1 MRALLKR
8 IFTKGTFAS
17 NVATLSS
24 GTAIGQLSVILAA
37 PLLSRLFTPADFGQ
51 LQYILSIALIL
62 GALSTLRFEMALP
75 LANKTIDAIHIL
87 ILALSLATIMAIFTL
102 ILFII
107 DPPLISRLYQ
117 SLEMNSLVYFVPF
130 ILFLE
135 ANNSIFTFWFTR
147 TKNFKASSIGK
158 SFLGFGTALAQLT
171 IALSG
176 FVSGV
181 GLLLGYLI
189 GQMVSVTWYVVTF
202 FRTREVLP
210 SRSISL
216 KGMLTQAK
224 IHKNFPLFS
233 SWNVVLNTLAR
244 NLPPLLL
251 VSYFSIAEAGF
262 YAIGIRLLNIPLN
275 TLGMSVGQVY
285 FQQIARYREQSIP
298 IMPLL
303 MSTVGKL
310 IGIIVIP
317 LLITFFW
324 GEELFGFIFGDSWL
338 IAGKIA
344 SIMVPFYF
352 MRFIA
357 SPISTIFAVMGKQY
371 LGLIWQ
377 AMYTVGTFG
386 SFFFTRSYNDFNL
399 TIQVYSLTGAA
410 LFLLLLLMVVY
421 TTRKHDNNSTPNHA
435 L

>member
-1 MRALLKR
+1 MRSFLKR

-37 PLLSRLFTPADFGQ
+37 PLLSRLFVPDDFGQ
-51 LQYILSIALIL
+51 LQFILSIALIL

-75 LANKTIDAIHIL
+75 LAGKTIDAVHIL
-87 ILALSLATIMAIFTL
+87 VLALSLAIFTGL
-102 ILFII
+102 ITLIIFLI
-107 DPPLISRLYQ
+107 DPPIISRIYE
-117 SLEMNSLVYFVPF
+117 SLEMKSLVFFIPI

-135 ANNSIFTFWFTR
+135 ANNSIFSFWFTR

-158 SFLGFGTALAQLT
+158 SLLGIGTASAQLT
-171 IALSG
+171 LAISG
-176 FVSGV
+176 FVSGL
-181 GLLLGYLI
+181 GLLLGYLV
-189 GQMVSVTWYVVTF
+189 GQLISVGWYIRTYF
-202 FRTREVLP
+202 KTREPLP
-210 SRSISL
+210 ATAITLRGL
-216 KGMLTQAK
+216 LDQAK

-262 YAIGIRLLNIPLN
+262 FAIGIRLLNIPLN

-285 FQQIARYREQSIP
+285 FQQIARYKDQKIP

-303 MSTVGKL
+303 VSTVGKL
-310 IGIIVIP
+310 TGIIIVP
-317 LLITFFW
+317 LLIIFLW
-324 GEELFGFIFGDSWL
+324 GEQIFGFVFGDSWL
-338 IAGKIA
+338 MAGSIA

-352 MRFIA
+352 MRFVA

-377 AMYTVGTFG
+377 ALYTLGTFG
-386 SFFFTRSYNDFNL
+386 SFFLTRSHDDFEL
-399 TIQVYSLTGAA
+399 TIQAYSLTGAA
-410 LFLLLLLMVVY
+410 LFLLLLLMTIF
-421 TTRKHDNNSTPNHA
+421 TTKQYDRDSAVTQA